1 MKHLLFFI
9 CFFCAAT
16 FTHAATL
23 TGTIKDTKGELLP
36 FSTIMVKGT
45 TKGTSA
51 NNQGLYKL
59 QISNGTYTI
68 ICQRVGY
75 KKLEKTITINN
86 ENATLDFE
94 LEAQDYDLGNVVVK
108 KGGEDPAYAIIRA
121 AIKKRAFHE
130 KEINQFSCEV
140 YLKGQFKL
148 RDFPK
153 RFFGQKVDFEDGDTS
168 KRKMI
173 FLSETIANYSFEAP
187 DKKKVEVVSTKVS
200 GNSNGFGFSFP
211 QIFSFYE
218 NNIQIGSGLN
228 PRGFISPISNN
239 ALNFYKYKFEGTF
252 FENNK
257 MINRIKVTPKRT
269 YEPLFN
275 GYINIVEN
283 EWRIHSVQLTLYKE
297 NQMQLVDTLTIEQ
310 LYVPA
315 NNAWVLKQQIIYPSV
330 KIFGFDAY
338 GSFVQVYDKYNL
350 DPKFDKKYFG
360 NTILKFFDS
369 SNKRPTTYWDANR
382 PMPLQADEIADYR
395 KKDSLEQARKDPK
408 YLDSLDRV
416 RNKFNPFG
424 LIMGGQSFGKERKRY
439 AISVEPL
446 LDAINFN
453 TVEGAV
459 FNISPTYSKRFD
471 ETGRRSVRITPDLRY
486 GMSNKRFNAYL
497 TGTYVWGKKYFN
509 SFTATGG
516 RTVFQF
522 NNANPVEPRVN
533 TFSTLN
539 WERNLA
545 KLYEAV
551 VGRINYTKGIGDGFT
566 IGTTL
571 QYQDRSPLENTT
583 LHKWR
588 DFDNRSFT
596 PNTPPEL
603 GLPNI
608 IKHQAFTASI
618 AINWQPGS
626 KYVEFPDRKVNV
638 GNSKYPRLSLVY
650 TQGIKGLMG
659 SDVNFS
665 KWRFGVSD
673 NLNLKMAG
681 RFNYRVAAGGFLNK
695 KAVFIPDMQ
704 HYIGNQVSSASPFLQ
719 SYQLMP
725 LYAYSNVE
733 KFYVEAH
740 VEHHFNGLLTNK
752 IPVFKK
758 LNWFIVTGSNVLY
771 LKDRTY
777 GEVFVGLENIF
788 KILRLDYVQSFTNK
802 GWQSSG
808 IKFSLPMFTETEAGR
823 SRPGL

>member
-1 MKHLLFFI
+1 MKQLLLFI
-9 CFFCAAT
+9 AIIGFCSKA
-16 FTHAATL
+16 HAVIL
-23 TGTIKDTKGELLP
+23 TGVVKDKKGEPLP
-36 FSTIMVKGT
+36 FSSLLVKGS

-51 NNQGLYKL
+51 NNQGKYMITLPPG
-59 QISNGTYTI
+59 NYTI
-68 ICQRVGY
+68 VCQRVGY
-75 KKLEKTITINN
+75 KKIEKTITIGNAD
-86 ENATLDFE
+86 ATLDFE
-94 LEAQDYDLGNVVVK
+94 LEAQEYDLGSVVVK
-108 KGGEDPAYAIIRA
+108 TGAEDPAYAIIRE
-121 AIKKRAFHE
+121 AIKKRPFYE
-130 KEINQFSCEV
+130 KEINQYSCEV
-140 YLKGQFKL
+140 YLKGQMKL
-148 RDFPK
+148 RNYPK

-218 NNIQIGSGLN
+218 NNIQLGSGLN
-228 PRGFISPISNN
+228 PRGFVSPIANG
-239 ALNFYKYKFEGTF
+239 ALGFYKYKFEGTF
-252 FENNK
+252 FDNNK
-257 MINRIKVTPKRT
+257 MVSRIKVTPKRT

-275 GYINIVEN
+275 GYINIIEN

-330 KIFGFDAY
+330 KFLGFDGY

-350 DPKFDKKYFG
+350 DPKFEKKYFG

-369 SNKRPTTYWDANR
+369 SNKRSPAYWDAAR

-395 KKDSLEQARKDPK
+395 KKDSLEKARRDPK

-416 RNKFNPFG
+416 RNKFSPFG

-439 AISVEPL
+439 SISIAPL

-459 FNISPTYSKRFD
+459 FNIAPTYTKRLD
-471 ETGRRSVRITPDLRY
+471 TLGRRRIIITPDFRY
-486 GMSNKRFNAYL
+486 GMSTKRFNAYL
-497 TGTYVWGKKYFN
+497 AGTYIWGKKYFN

-533 TFSTLN
+533 TFATLA
-539 WERNLA
+539 WEKNLM
-545 KLYEAV
+545 KLYEASF
-551 VGRINYTKGIGDGFT
+551 GRVNYTAGIGDGFT
-566 IGTTL
+566 VSTTL
-571 QYQDRSPLENTT
+571 FYQDRSPLENTT
-583 LHKWR
+583 LHKWQ
-588 DFDNRSFT
+588 DIKNRSFT
-596 PNTPPEL
+596 PNTPQEL

-608 IKHQAFTASI
+608 PRHQAFTASVQ
-618 AINWQPGS
+618 INWQPGS
-626 KYVEFPDRKVNV
+626 KYIEFPDRKVNI
-638 GNSKYPRLSLVY
+638 GASKYPRLSLAF
-650 TQGIKGLMG
+650 TQGVNGLMG
-659 SDVNFS
+659 SDINYS

-673 NLNLKMAG
+673 NLNFKLGG
-681 RFNYRVAAGGFLNK
+681 RFNYRAAVGGFLNRRT
-695 KAVFIPDMQ
+695 VYIPDMQ
-704 HYIGNQVSSASPFLQ
+704 HYLGNQVSSATPFLQ
-719 SYQLMP
+719 SFQLMP
-725 LYAYSNVE
+725 LYAYSNAE
-733 KFYVEAH
+733 KFYGEMH

-758 LNWFIVTGSNVLY
+758 LNWFLVTGSNLLY

-802 GWQSSG
+802 GWQTSG

>member
-1 MKHLLFFI
+1 MKKFYLIICCLFI
-9 CFFCAAT
+9 FCVS
-16 FTHAATL
+16 HAGSI
-23 TGTIKDTKGELLP
+23 TGVIKDVKGAILP
-36 FSTIMVKGT
+36 FSSLLVKGT

-51 NNQGLYKL
+51 NNQGKY
-59 QISNGTYTI
+59 QINLPAGTYTLV
-68 ICQRVGY
+68 CQRVGY
-75 KKLEKTITINN
+75 KKQEKTISITN
-86 ENATLDFE
+86 ETATLDFE
-94 LEAQDYDLGNVVVK
+94 LEAQEYDLGSVVVK
-108 KGGEDPAYAIIRA
+108 TGAEDPAYAIIRE
-121 AIKKRAFHE
+121 AIKKRPFYE

-148 RDFPK
+148 RDYPK

-187 DKKKVEVVSTKVS
+187 DKKKVEVTSTKVS

-228 PRGFISPISNN
+228 PRGFISPIANG
-239 ALNFYKYKFEGTF
+239 ALGFYKYKFEGTF
-252 FENNK
+252 FDNNK
-257 MINRIKVTPKRT
+257 MVNRIRVTPKRT

-275 GYINIVEN
+275 GYINIIEN

-315 NNAWVLKQQIIYPSV
+315 NNAWVMKQQVIYPSV

-350 DPKFDKKYFG
+350 EPKFDKKHFG
-360 NTILKFFDS
+360 NTILKFLDS
-369 SNKRPTTYWDANR
+369 SNKRTANFWDAAR
-382 PMPLQADEIADYR
+382 PMPLQTDEIADYR

-408 YLDSLDRV
+408 YLDSLDKV

-424 LIMGGQSFGKERKRY
+424 LVMGGQSFGKERKRY
-439 AISVEPL
+439 SINVEPL

-459 FNISPTYSKRFD
+459 LNISPTYRKRFD
-471 ETGRRSVRITPDLRY
+471 ETSRRSLSITPDLRY
-486 GMSNKRFNAYL
+486 SINNKRFNAYL

-509 SFTATGG
+509 AFTATGG

-545 KLYEAV
+545 KLYEASF
-551 VGRINYTKGIGDGFT
+551 GRINFTKGIGDGFT

-571 QYQDRSPLENTT
+571 FYQDRSPLENTT

-588 DFDNRSFT
+588 NFDNRNFT

-608 IKHQAFTASI
+608 PRHQAFTAGI
-618 AINWQPGS
+618 VLNWQPGS

-638 GNSKYPRLSLVY
+638 GASKYPRLSLSY

-673 NLNLKMAG
+673 NLNLKLAG
-681 RFNYRVAAGGFLNK
+681 LFNYRVAAGGFLNRK
-695 KAVFIPDMQ
+695 TVYIPDMQ
-704 HYIGNQVSSASPFLQ
+704 HYIGNQVSSAAPFLQ
-719 SYQLMP
+719 SFQLMP

-733 KFYVEAH
+733 KFYAEAH
-740 VEHHFNGLLTNK
+740 VEHHLNGLITNK
-752 IPVFKK
+752 IPLLKK
-758 LNWFIVTGSNVLY
+758 WNWFIVTGSNVLY
-771 LKDRTY
+771 TKDRTY

-802 GWQSSG
+802 GWLNSG
-808 IKFSLPMFTETEAGR
+808 IKFSLPMFTETESGR